1 MSCLILGTLLFFKQ
15 NPRNTTNALDLG
27 IEGYSLTRG
36 KLEDDPLCGITTG
49 GRENCEWDCETLWY
63 SDVIYRNPKCFLDCF
78 EKDHCVTKILLD
90 YIEAGGLCKRNSF
103 HVQFAS
109 NDNILP
115 KTVDCETEIIDGV
128 IYTTNGI
135 FRRETLES
143 IYKNESCI
151 FDVHRASPAIFNTVS
166 YLVYTSSDLRA
177 YRYWAYFVDRH
188 IKGVPEGDLLDT
200 LPKLERLQPGV
211 R

>member
-1 MSCLILGTLLFFKQ
+1 M
-15 NPRNTTNALDLG
+15 DLG
-27 IEGYSLTRG
+27 LDGYSLTRA

-49 GRENCEWDCETLWY
+49 GRENCEWDCETVHYADL
-63 SDVIYRNPKCFLDCF
+63 IYRNPKCFLDCF

-103 HVQFAS
+103 HNQFDNR
-109 NDNILP
+109 NDDILP
-115 KTVDCETEIIDGV
+115 KTVDCETKTIDGV
-128 IYTTNGI
+128 IYTTKGI
-135 FRRETLES
+135 FRQETLES
-143 IYKNESCI
+143 IYENETCI

-177 YRYWAYFVDRH
+177 YRYWAYFADRH
-188 IKGVPEGDLLDT
+188 IKGVSEGDLLGT
-200 LPKLERLQPGV
+200 LPKLERLQPGL

>member
-1 MSCLILGTLLFFKQ
+1 M
-15 NPRNTTNALDLG
+15 DLG
-27 IEGYSLTRG
+27 LDGYSLTRA

-49 GRENCEWDCETLWY
+49 GRENCEWDCETVHYVDL
-63 SDVIYRNPKCFLDCF
+63 IYRNPKCFLDCF

-103 HVQFAS
+103 HDQFDR
-109 NDNILP
+109 NDKILP
-115 KTVDCETEIIDGV
+115 KTVDCQTQTINGD

-135 FRRETLES
+135 FRQETLES
-143 IYKNESCI
+143 IYENETCI

-177 YRYWAYFVDRH
+177 YRYWAYFADRH
-188 IKGVPEGDLLDT
+188 IKGVSEGDLLGT
-200 LPKLERLQPGV
+200 LPKLERLQPGL